1 MPNPTR
7 PFTGARNRAT
17 IRVTMM
23 VPLLLA
29 LVGAD
34 FPISTAPNY
43 TGYPAVEFA
52 EGNYCVFWVDQRQRP
67 NMSIYGARVTP
78 DGTVLD
84 PDGVEL
90 YTDSAGYRCNVAFDG
105 TNFLVVTRN
114 YC

>member
-1 MPNPTR
+1 ML
-7 PFTGARNRAT
+7 
-17 IRVTMM
+17 
-23 VPLLLA
+23 VPLLLC

-43 TGYPAVEFA
+43 TGYPAVCWD
-52 EGNYCVFWVDQRQRP
+52 GNRYGVFWVDQRQLPKR
-67 NMSIYGARVTP
+67 SLYGARVTR

-90 YTDSAGYRCNVAFDG
+90 YTDSAGYRCSAAFDG
-105 TNFLVVTRN
+105 ENFLVVTRN